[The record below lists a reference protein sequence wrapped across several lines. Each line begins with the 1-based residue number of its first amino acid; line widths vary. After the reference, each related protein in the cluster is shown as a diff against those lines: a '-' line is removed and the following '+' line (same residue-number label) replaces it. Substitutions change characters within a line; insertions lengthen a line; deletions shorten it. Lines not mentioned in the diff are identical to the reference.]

1 MSAQGSI
8 DMCQQRTL
16 LGWAIRDRQP
26 ASVRVY
32 LNSEPVALVEPST
45 ARPDVANAFELS
57 NPVCGFSY
65 NFCRGLFASDR
76 VAVEVDTAGVYLD
89 PKPHHHRVAAL
100 TYGIDATSP
109 GLELGALDRPFF
121 DRRHFNVKYVDH
133 ADTASLKTKYLRT
146 GTPQTLDPSQIV
158 DVDIVW
164 AGSETLSSRCGELG
178 GFYYAVALQ
187 VMEHVGDPIGWLNEI
202 SACLL
207 PSGRINL
214 TLPEMTRTFDYRRRL
229 TTAADL
235 VEAFE
240 GHWRWP
246 RLRQVFDHI
255 SNVAPPPT
263 TPDHSAAALQRALQV
278 ARIAE
283 AGEYVDVHCHVW
295 THESFLETWQI
306 IERLEL
312 CRAKLDRS
320 WPAIA
325 GSNEFTLSFIV

>member
-1 MSAQGSI
+1 MRTKGSI
-8 DMCQQRTL
+8 DMCQQRVIA
-16 LGWAIRDRQP
+16 GWAIHDGRP
-26 ASVRVY
+26 ARIRVY
-32 LNSEPVALVEPST
+32 LNSELLALVEPSA
-45 ARPDVANAFELS
+45 ARPDVASVFEIP

-65 NFCRGLFASDR
+65 NFCRGLFTSDEI
-76 VAVEVDTAGVYLD
+76 AVEVDTTGVYLD
-89 PKPHHHRVAAL
+89 PKPHHHRVATL
-100 TYGIDATSP
+100 TYGIDKTLP
-109 GLELGALDRPFF
+109 GLELGALDRPFL
-121 DRRHFNVKYVDH
+121 DRDHFNVKYVDH
-133 ADTASLKTKYLRT
+133 ADTATLKTKYLRT

-164 AGSETLSSRCGELG
+164 ACTETLLSCCRESER
-178 GFYYAVALQ
+178 FHYAVALQ

-202 SACLL
+202 SACLQ
-207 PSGRINL
+207 PGGRINL

-240 GHWRWP
+240 RHWRWP
-246 RLRQVFDHI
+246 RLRHVFDHI
-255 SNVAPPPT
+255 SNVAHPPARADQT
-263 TPDHSAAALQRALQV
+263 AGALQQALRV

-295 THESFLETWQI
+295 TYESFLETWQI

-312 CRAKLDRS
+312 CCAKLERS
-320 WPAIA
+320 WPAFA